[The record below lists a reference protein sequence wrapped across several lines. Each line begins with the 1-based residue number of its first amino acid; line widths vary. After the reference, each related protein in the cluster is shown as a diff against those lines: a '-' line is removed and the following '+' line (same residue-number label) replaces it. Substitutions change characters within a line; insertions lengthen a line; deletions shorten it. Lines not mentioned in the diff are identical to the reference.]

1 MYIRIIL
8 LMGMIHVHSDNM
20 SCLNNAITNITRA
33 DRLRPATEELM
44 PRAGQALQVHPG
56 HPGHPFGFEAFVSWV
71 FLSCSGHA
79 KCHYE
84 YIICSV
90 WLANAFMPQHLGFE
104 SPAQA
109 QTTKI
114 QYFWQTNWAQPSPEP
129 DHKEEGANCEQGK
142 DRRTA
147 AVTCP
152 WHCRPLTI
160 EEFIAVSD
168 IVRTRIR
175 MHQHISAEC
184 KTQSAV
190 SLEFKKTSLNAS
202 DFASTTL
209 PKVCI
214 LYDVLYCFLILWS
227 RQRGSQK
234 NGSW

>member
-1 MYIRIIL
+1 
-8 LMGMIHVHSDNM
+8 
-20 SCLNNAITNITRA
+20 
-33 DRLRPATEELM
+33 
-44 PRAGQALQVHPG
+44 
-56 HPGHPFGFEAFVSWV
+56 
-71 FLSCSGHA
+71 
-79 KCHYE
+79 
-84 YIICSV
+84 
-90 WLANAFMPQHLGFE
+90 MPQHLGFE

-114 QYFWQTNWAQPSPEP
+114 QYFWQTNWAEPSPEP

-160 EEFIAVSD
+160 EEFITVSD

-214 LYDVLYCFLILWS
+214 LYVLYCFLRLWS

-234 NGSW
+234 MELGKIEETLSNAVESMKFRFGTGSFTSVWTSVSLGLIQT